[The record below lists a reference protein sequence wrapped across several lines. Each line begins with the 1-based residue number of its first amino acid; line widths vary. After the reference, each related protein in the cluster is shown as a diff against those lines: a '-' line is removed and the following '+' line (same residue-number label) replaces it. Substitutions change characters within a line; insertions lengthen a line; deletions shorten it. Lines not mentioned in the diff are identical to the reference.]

1 MYALSASESLTSN
14 FSFHIMEWREMCV
27 TTIIDLVINFLAFR
41 TLLLGLNKN
50 AVQFCF
56 TKLQN
61 LVPTDNVKIA
71 VSKHCPLGSNAW
83 SRL

>member
-1 MYALSASESLTSN
+1 MSDELGE
-14 FSFHIMEWREMCV
+14 V
-27 TTIIDLVINFLAFR
+27 TTIIDLVINFLVFG

-61 LVPTDNVKIA
+61 LVHTENVTM
-71 VSKHCPLGSNAW
+71 
-83 SRL
+83 